1 MKESLVLSILKTE
14 GIGEQSTCHIILN
27 DDLQST
33 LSIQD
38 TKISENCIEL
48 PLSGTLK
55 LLVTSPHKNSSK
67 FYVSLNIQSFP
78 SEGTVW
84 LPLYTSLSEETLPAI
99 PSILPNTKVLVS
111 VNQLSSLTP
120 VPEITETES
129 SVFDMD
135 NSFVRRSENSENTQK
150 NWFEQYKKALIVVN
164 DKNKQLRRK
173 ICEVQDK
180 LQVAQ
185 EENRKEKWMELQGEH
200 EMVSKLAIQVEKYKI
215 HAGNLQSIHEDHV
228 KQVDSLQLL
237 LKQEVLQRE
246 YLEKQV
252 LRITT
257 EYRDYIKIA
266 ENRFAS
272 YEQSLLLK
280 QEEINLLKQTQQ
292 ISLNLSASLLEP
304 DSQLTHLQTQLHN
317 TLEQLQESE
326 FNRKLLQ
333 SKLESSAQRYS
344 KDLQDLL
351 SAPKITYA
359 PNNELVQELKKYREK
374 CAELENLLDD
384 KYVQIKSQ
392 DSLCMEKEVNLLR
405 EQLKAEKVVN
415 EQLVNQMREK
425 TCKELEVKLKG
436 ADEKFVEYLKVYEIE
451 DKFQKVSEGIF
462 AYGGKKV
469 GVAIKNGCMI
479 CRIGGGYMGVEK
491 FIKTYLADKDNENF
505 HKRSQTAGVVNG
517 KLEDTKVKGRLSLVA
532 KENCDEIKGVKT
544 NSRIFQT
551 KSMTPNRDSVYKRVF
566 K

>member
-14 GIGEQSTCHIILN
+14 GIGELSTCHIILN

-84 LPLYTSLSEETLPAI
+84 LPLYTSLSEDTLPAI

-111 VNQLSSLTP
+111 VNQLSALTP
-120 VPEITETES
+120 VPEITETDS
-129 SVFDMD
+129 SVFEMD
-135 NSFVRRSENSENTQK
+135 NSFVKRSENSENIQK
-150 NWFEQYKKALIVVN
+150 NWFEQYKKALVVVN
-164 DKNKQLRRK
+164 EKNKQLRRK

-185 EENRKEKWMELQGEH
+185 EESRMEKWTGLQGEH
-200 EMVSKLAIQVEKYKI
+200 EMVSMLAIQVEKYKI
-215 HAGNLQSIHEDHV
+215 HAGNLKSIHEDHV

-246 YLEKQV
+246 HLEKQV
-252 LRITT
+252 LRITNEFR
-257 EYRDYIKIA
+257 EYAKIA

-280 QEEINLLKQTQQ
+280 QEEFNLLKQTQQ
-292 ISLNLSASLLEP
+292 ISLNLSTSLLEP

-333 SKLESSAQRYS
+333 DKLESSAQMYS

-359 PNNELVQELKKYREK
+359 ANNELVQELKKYREK
-374 CAELENLLDD
+374 CVELENLLDD
-384 KYVQIKSQ
+384 KYVQIKTQ
-392 DSLCMEKEVNLLR
+392 DSLGVEKEVNLLR
-405 EQLKAEKVVN
+405 EQLKAEKVLN
-415 EQLVNQMREK
+415 EQLVTQIREK

-436 ADEKFVEYLKVYEIE
+436 ADDKFVEYLKVYEVE
-451 DKFQKVSEGIF
+451 DKFQRVSEGVF
-462 AYGGKKV
+462 AYGAKKV
-469 GVAIKNGCMI
+469 GVANKNGCLI
-479 CRIGGGYMGVEK
+479 CRVGGGYMGVEK
-491 FIKTYLADKDNENF
+491 FIKAFLADKDNDHL
-505 HKRSQTAGVVNG
+505 HKRSQTAGLVNG
-517 KLEDTKVKGRLSLVA
+517 KAEDIKVKGRLSLAA
-532 KENCDEIKGVKT
+532 KENCDELKGVKT
-544 NSRIFQT
+544 NSRVFQT